1 MDHVSLSGTP
11 SATTEA
17 TKRATTLSEDQR
29 KGLESAVLG
38 YLIEYYP
45 KVGLQFGIAS
55 GAEDP
60 AKFRGLLEEKWVC
73 AARLT
78 RRVLEL
84 EAELE
89 GIPVAKRSRFNSV
102 SATRP
107 MIPFGPCCGKV
118 CLPDRPVVMCMEALP
133 SCPSVVAVGRS
144 DGVVS
149 IYEANEKRLIGD
161 LRDHSHGLTDLSFN
175 VDGSLLAT
183 AAKDGTVK
191 LWDCTSSRRVW
202 RCVRTLVA
210 DSEGCMIMCR
220 FASESS
226 IVTFSLGGGLQVWDT
241 DSGHCLS
248 SVAVG
253 TASGTTPLALALDG
267 GWIALGVNSR
277 LIAFPTREL
286 PDQRQTISLP
296 STISEGQMVSLDAD
310 ILRIQI
316 MQRAN
321 ADSNDPPLA
330 FSCSRDASVRCWDL
344 STLCMLASYGGHA
357 GACRCI
363 TPLGNGYFYS
373 IAEDADCLGHIWSM
387 EIAESRGRISA
398 RVTFRAQLTEH
409 GTLTGEASGRDSFSP
424 SSLPRCA
431 VLSRDTLIVAASGGV
446 LLTWKCAA
454 INGDRGGENK

>member
-1 MDHVSLSGTP
+1 MNHVSLSGTP

-102 SATRP
+102 SETRP

-118 CLPDRPVVMCMEALP
+118 CLPDRPVVTCMEALP

-149 IYEANEKRLIGD
+149 IYQANEKRLIGD

-191 LWDCTSSRRVW
+191 LWDCTPSRRVW
-202 RCVRTLVA
+202 RCVRTLIA

-241 DSGHCLS
+241 DRHCLS

-253 TASGTTPLALALDG
+253 SASGTTLLALALDG
-267 GWIALGVNSR
+267 V
-277 LIAFPTREL
+277 
-286 PDQRQTISLP
+286 
-296 STISEGQMVSLDAD
+296 D

-330 FSCSRDASVRCWDL
+330 FTCSRDASVRCWDL
-344 STLCMLASYGGHA
+344 STLCMLASYDGHA

-409 GTLTGEASGRDSFSP
+409 GEG
-424 SSLPRCA
+424 
-431 VLSRDTLIVAASGGV
+431 
-446 LLTWKCAA
+446 
-454 INGDRGGENK
+454 